1 LATNEPDIHQQLI
14 EKCRE
19 GDTKSQYR
27 LYKLYSKAMYNIAI
41 RLLANRMDAE
51 DVLQEAFVAAFRKIG
66 DFRGESGFGAWLKRI
81 VINHCINFL
90 KSKKACFVDLDSQHQ
105 DFPDGNGEND
115 DDRFEPEIIHEMI
128 KSLPDGSRIVLNLFL
143 LEDYKHREIAQLL
156 GISESTSKSQ
166 YQRAKMLL
174 QEKLMMY
181 EKQL

>member
-1 LATNEPDIHQQLI
+1 MAKNEPDIHQQLI

-27 LYKLYSKAMYNIAI
+27 LYKLYSKAMYNVAI

-51 DVLQEAFVAAFRKIG
+51 DVLQEAFVAAYRKIG
-66 DFRGESGFGAWLKRI
+66 DFRGDSGFGFWLKKI

-90 KSKKACFVDLDSQHQ
+90 KSKKVCFVDLDEHHHQ
-105 DFPDGNGEND
+105 IPDWNGED
-115 DDRFEPEIIHEMI
+115 GDVRFEPETIHECI
-128 KSLPDGSRIVLNLFL
+128 KSLPDGSRVVLNLFL
-143 LEDYKHREIAQLL
+143 LEDFKHREIAQML

-174 QEKLMMY
+174 HEKLVKY
-181 EKQL
+181 EEKF